1 MNRPK
6 IKENID
12 LAIIIDS
19 VENYM
24 DQVEEGY
31 VSEDTE
37 HYIFED
43 VIRAVYGDDV
53 WKYVNEKV
61 K

>member
-24 DQVEEGY
+24 DQELKKKY
-31 VSEDTE
+31 
-37 HYIFED
+37 
-43 VIRAVYGDDV
+43 DD
-53 WKYVNEKV
+53 KSRRQN
-61 K
+61 